1 MYAIQTKIV
10 EILNKNQEADVI
22 PYTWETIPLS
32 LRRFWAS
39 YLANQQNSNN

>member
-1 MYAIQTKIV
+1 MTSIQHQIIAKV
-10 EILNKNQEADVI
+10 NENQESDVI

-39 YLANQQNSNN
+39 YLANQQNSK

>member
-1 MYAIQTKIV
+1 MYTIQKQIV
-10 EILNKNQEADVI
+10 EILNTNQEADVI

-39 YLANQQNSNN
+39 YLANQQNSK